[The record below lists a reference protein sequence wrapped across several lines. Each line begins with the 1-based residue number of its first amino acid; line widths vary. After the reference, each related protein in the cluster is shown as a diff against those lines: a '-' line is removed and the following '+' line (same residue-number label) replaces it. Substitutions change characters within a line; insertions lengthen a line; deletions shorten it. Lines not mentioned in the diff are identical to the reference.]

1 MWRLLPCLAL
11 AAGVVATTQA
21 QAATT
26 VYRCGPDGRTFSQA
40 PCEGAATERG
50 DTPSS
55 DEQRAARAIAKA
67 DQALADRLERERL
80 ARQARET
87 PAGAGHIGRTHRPG
101 AQASES
107 TPSKP
112 KKTSKP
118 RRRKADGDDFKAV
131 VPADPAKG

>member
-11 AAGVVATTQA
+11 AAGVVPTMQA

-40 PCEGAATERG
+40 PCEGVATERG
-50 DTPSS
+50 DAPSS
-55 DEQRAARAIAKA
+55 NEQRAARAAAQA

-87 PAGAGHIGRTHRPG
+87 PAGAGHIGHTLRTE
-101 AQASES
+101 AQASDS
-107 TPSKP
+107 TLP
-112 KKTSKP
+112 KHRKTSKP
-118 RRRKADGDDFKAV
+118 RRHKVDGDDFKAV
-131 VPADPAKG
+131 VPAPAKG